1 MHQPPVNKEIKRRP
15 PPRNHC
21 RPVLRGAPF
30 VICSNCVRLVQ
41 LPTDFAAPSR
51 ATRRL
56 ECGSCSEVLSYSYR
70 DPSRKKPQSPFG
82 GDGYSTGQS
91 APTHGAH
98 PPHFTSPRAAAAAD
112 ARAATIAS
120 ARTGATGGLL
130 PMVDREAR
138 RELLE
143 RCG

>member
-1 MHQPPVNKEIKRRP
+1 MHRPPVNKEIKRRP

-70 DPSRKKPQSPFG
+70 DPSRKKTQSPFG

-91 APTHGAH
+91 APTHGEH
-98 PPHFTSPRAAAAAD
+98 PPHFTSPGAAVATAAAAA
-112 ARAATIAS
+112 TMIAS
-120 ARTGATGGLL
+120 ARTGATGL
-130 PMVDREAR
+130 PMVDRAR
-138 RELLE
+138 GRSGLQ
-143 RCG
+143 CSAD